1 MFARETSGQFALSLL
16 NIKLRQAYP
25 NAPALEDVTAKRLY
39 KLVLDG
45 RIPAEQV
52 RGRWYIDP
60 ANMPMIAEVL
70 GIVPAGAAKSPRSAR
85 RSTTV
90 AASAAVPA

>member
-1 MFARETSGQFALSLL
+1 MFSRETQGQFALSLL

-52 RGRWYIDP
+52 RGRWFVAERNLP
-60 ANMPMIAEVL
+60 LIAEVL
-70 GIVPAGAAKSPRSAR
+70 GIAPAAAAKNRAPGR

-90 AASAAVPA
+90 AAPTAA